1 MFLQLQLLSILVPL
15 LRVQGEFIKVHLHR
29 VLMCLVVPCLH
40 QRLNFP
46 SYLSM
51 RSSHFISSPFPPFN
65 PHSFSCLTCTHC
77 ESLSEASSASSL
89 CLYSKYCL
97 KHPDWT
103 LSRTAG
109 LCLTQSFF
117 FFPAHFFL
125 SALCCCC
132 FFYWMYSSSDRTRSL
147 CQYLLT
153 SRKNSFQCAL
163 PPGSNILL

>member
-1 MFLQLQLLSILVPL
+1 MCHMTPCTQPMFLQLQLLSILVPL

-29 VLMCLVVPCLH
+29 VLMCPAVPCLH

-46 SYLSM
+46 SHLSM
-51 RSSHFISSPFPPFN
+51 QSSHFISSPFPPFN
-65 PHSFSCLTCTHC
+65 PRSFSCLTCTHC

-117 FFPAHFFL
+117 FFFSTF
-125 SALCCCC
+125 
-132 FFYWMYSSSDRTRSL
+132 FFYQPL
-147 CQYLLT
+147 VAVAFFIGCI
-153 SRKNSFQCAL
+153 
-163 PPGSNILL
+163 PPQTEWGHFVSIC